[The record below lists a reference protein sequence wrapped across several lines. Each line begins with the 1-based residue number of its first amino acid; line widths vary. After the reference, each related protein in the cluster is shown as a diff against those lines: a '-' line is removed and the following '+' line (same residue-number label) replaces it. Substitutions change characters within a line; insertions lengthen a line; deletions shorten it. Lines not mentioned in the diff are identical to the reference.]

1 MTRGREDPAWYP
13 EDVPDRPGVYL
24 FKDEGGGVLYVG
36 KARDVRA
43 RLASY
48 RRPGGDGRPWLTF
61 LNGAAHSVE
70 VVVTRTEQEALLL
83 EDALIKQHHPPHN
96 IRLKDD
102 KSFLMLR
109 LDLAEAFPR
118 LKFVR
123 AHRPE
128 AGRVAGRSRLFG
140 PYANAGAVRRT
151 LVDLHRVVPLR
162 DCPDSVMNHRSRPC
176 LQHSIGLCSAPC
188 VGLIDADAY
197 AGLVERATR
206 ILSGD
211 TGELEE
217 DLSRRMDEAS
227 GHREY
232 ERAAHW
238 RDRLTALRR
247 TVEGQGV
254 APRDQTD
261 RDVLALARRGREAV
275 LHRLAFRDGRL
286 TESRSHPVTSR
297 LPDNEL
303 LHAFLTALYGGGRR
317 RVPGELVLP
326 TKPSEPELLEAVLGS
341 GTRLVVPRAG
351 ERKRMLDLAAENA
364 GTGLRDR
371 CRRLETER
379 VALEELGSLL
389 LTGAGA
395 EGGVAVAPEV
405 IDCFDISNTQAAHT
419 VASRVRFRGG
429 RPDKNGYRRFRL
441 RGLDGQNDFAA
452 MEEVVGRAL
461 RRDLEDDDLPDLVVV
476 DGGAQQLASAL
487 RAREESGAF
496 GVTMVGLAK
505 ARPEG
510 TRGGRRRAATEER
523 LFFPERAQPII
534 LERRSEARHLLERI
548 RDEAHRFAIT
558 YHRKERGRITSQLDS
573 IPGIGPVKRKRL
585 LKRFGSVAGV
595 KRANVEELAG
605 LKGIGTDLA
614 RVITEHLRAT

>member
-1 MTRGREDPAWYP
+1 
-13 EDVPDRPGVYL
+13 
-24 FKDEGGGVLYVG
+24 
-36 KARDVRA
+36 
-43 RLASY
+43 
-48 RRPGGDGRPWLTF
+48 
-61 LNGAAHSVE
+61 
-70 VVVTRTEQEALLL
+70 
-83 EDALIKQHHPPHN
+83 
-96 IRLKDD
+96 
-102 KSFLMLR
+102 
-109 LDLAEAFPR
+109 
-118 LKFVR
+118 
-123 AHRPE
+123 
-128 AGRVAGRSRLFG
+128 
-140 PYANAGAVRRT
+140 
-151 LVDLHRVVPLR
+151 
-162 DCPDSVMNHRSRPC
+162 
-176 LQHSIGLCSAPC
+176 
-188 VGLIDADAY
+188 
-197 AGLVERATR
+197 
-206 ILSGD
+206 
-211 TGELEE
+211 
-217 DLSRRMDEAS
+217 
-227 GHREY
+227 
-232 ERAAHW
+232 
-238 RDRLTALRR
+238 
-247 TVEGQGV
+247 
-254 APRDQTD
+254 
-261 RDVLALARRGREAV
+261 
-275 LHRLAFRDGRL
+275 
-286 TESRSHPVTSR
+286 
-297 LPDNEL
+297 
-303 LHAFLTALYGGGRR
+303 
-317 RVPGELVLP
+317 
-326 TKPSEPELLEAVLGS
+326 
-341 GTRLVVPRAG
+341 
-351 ERKRMLDLAAENA
+351 
-364 GTGLRDR
+364 
-371 CRRLETER
+371 
-379 VALEELGSLL
+379 
-389 LTGAGA
+389 
-395 EGGVAVAPEV
+395 
-405 IDCFDISNTQAAHT
+405 